1 MSRARGIASRLL
13 RFVATFL
20 IVTFLATLLVDLV
33 PGSPALYMAGEGAT
47 PEVVDAVNQKY
58 GFDEPI
64 VVRYGHWLGDLV
76 TKGELGESYV
86 TREPVL
92 DAIRARLPITLQLAV
107 MSLALTLLIAIPTAM
122 AAARRPGSR
131 VDRAI
136 GMLSSAMISIPA
148 FALALLLAYV
158 FALRLKWFPLFGWAP
173 ISEGLGQNLRGA
185 VLPVLSM
192 VSAQAVII
200 MRVLRAD
207 LIQTLQQ
214 DYIALARS
222 KGLTTR
228 AIMWK
233 HALRPSS
240 FSLLTLSGV
249 ALGAFMGGTVIVESI
264 FLLPGI
270 GQLIYQAIA
279 SKDLITI
286 QGVVTFF
293 AIAFLVINLVV
304 DLLYGVLDPRS
315 RRRA

>member
-228 AIMWK
+228 AIRWT